1 MFNSFLN
8 TICRIGI
15 FMICA
20 QAIIHFRP
28 GKAYEKYLKMLVGVM
43 VLVQIFSPLM
53 ELLSAEGQENIAAR
67 VIWFEQQMNESTA
80 QAAES
85 AFEYNDI
92 LNRMTLEEIKF
103 RLEEAALEEEALK
116 EAALKEAALE
126 EPALEETDREEAD
139 MDAMHTPEG
148 SEAVGDD
155 TNGEAGRITPVD
167 KITVE
172 IGE

>member
-1 MFNSFLN
+1 
-8 TICRIGI
+8 
-15 FMICA
+15 MICA

-92 LNRMTLEEIKF
+92 LNRMTLEEIKL
-103 RLEEAALEEEALK
+103 RLEEAALK
-116 EAALKEAALE
+116 
-126 EPALEETDREEAD
+126 EPALEETDREETD

-155 TNGEAGRITPVD
+155 TSGEAGRITPVD

>member
-116 EAALKEAALE
+116 EAALEEPVLE
-126 EPALEETDREEAD
+126 EIDREEAD
-139 MDAMHTPEG
+139 MDAMHTLEG

-155 TNGEAGRITPVD
+155 TSGEAGRITPVD

>member
-1 MFNSFLN
+1 
-8 TICRIGI
+8 
-15 FMICA
+15 MICA

-92 LNRMTLEEIKF
+92 LNRMTLEEIKL
-103 RLEEAALEEEALK
+103 RLE
-116 EAALKEAALE
+116 EAALE
-126 EPALEETDREEAD
+126 EPALEETDREKAD

-155 TNGEAGRITPVD
+155 TSGEAGRIAPVD

>member
-92 LNRMTLEEIKF
+92 LNRMTLEEIKL
-103 RLEEAALEEEALK
+103 RLE
-116 EAALKEAALE
+116 EAALE
-126 EPALEETDREEAD
+126 EPALEETDREKAD

-155 TNGEAGRITPVD
+155 TSGEAGRIAPVD

>member
-92 LNRMTLEEIKF
+92 LNRMTLEEIKL
-103 RLEEAALEEEALK
+103 RLE
-116 EAALKEAALE
+116 EAALE
-126 EPALEETDREEAD
+126 EPALEETDREKAD

>member
-116 EAALKEAALE
+116 EAALEEPVLE
-126 EPALEETDREEAD
+126 EIDREKAD

-155 TNGEAGRITPVD
+155 TSGEAGRIAPVD

>member
-92 LNRMTLEEIKF
+92 LNRMTLEEIKL
-103 RLEEAALEEEALK
+103 RLE
-116 EAALKEAALE
+116 EAALE

-139 MDAMHTPEG
+139 MDAMHTLEG

-155 TNGEAGRITPVD
+155 TSGEAGRIAPVD

>member
-116 EAALKEAALE
+116 EAALEEPVLE
-126 EPALEETDREEAD
+126 EIDREEAD
-139 MDAMHTPEG
+139 MDAMHTLEG

>member
-103 RLEEAALEEEALK
+103 RLEEAALEE
-116 EAALKEAALE
+116 
-126 EPALEETDREEAD
+126 PALEETDREEAD

-155 TNGEAGRITPVD
+155 TSGEAGRIAPVD

>member
-92 LNRMTLEEIKF
+92 LNRMTLEEIKI
-103 RLEEAALEEEALK
+103 RLE
-116 EAALKEAALE
+116 EAALE

-139 MDAMHTPEG
+139 MDAMHTLEG

-155 TNGEAGRITPVD
+155 TSGEAGRITPVD

>member
-92 LNRMTLEEIKF
+92 LNRMTLEEIKL
-103 RLEEAALEEEALK
+103 RLEEAALK
-116 EAALKEAALE
+116 
-126 EPALEETDREEAD
+126 EPALEETDREETD

-155 TNGEAGRITPVD
+155 TSGEAGRIAPVD